1 MNDIESL
8 AEHNNFKKKIIT
20 AICIIVVIF
29 VIAYFSKNKYLY
41 RATDD
46 ATAFDYKTSN
56 LDYVVANASG
66 DADGD
71 GLENWREN
79 LLGSDPSSANTLNT
93 NTVGGINSSNS
104 NTVDANGVAI
114 KSGAGTVANASS
126 SISSSNLTDQ
136 VAISL
141 YASANAL
148 RNNGDTSSSSMAAIS
163 GAIAEQALNK
173 TIIQIDETKI
183 KIVADNSKES
193 LKSYA
198 NSVFG
203 YVIVYYPQVDESKVL
218 DAYYKNNDKT
228 ILNDLLPNIKSLE
241 LMLSE
246 IYKVKVPSDVYNLH
260 KELITYISS
269 AIAVEKSLAK
279 ADSDVLSAMIAFKQ
293 LRTMQKSNE
302 DLIAKYKD
310 FYNKKNIVFAARDA
324 GNIINR

>member
-8 AEHNNFKKKIIT
+8 ANSNYKKKIII
-20 AICIIVVIF
+20 AVVIVIVIF
-29 VIAYFSKNKYLY
+29 IIAYFSKNKYLY
-41 RATDD
+41 KNNNDNANT
-46 ATAFDYKTSN
+46 FDYKTSN
-56 LDYVVANASG
+56 LDYVVANAND

-79 LLGSDPSSANTLNT
+79 LLGSDPSSAN
-93 NTVGGINSSNS
+93 GINTQGNI
-104 NTVDANGVAI
+104 DINGAAI
-114 KSGAGTVANASS
+114 KSGAGGTAGNASS
-126 SISSSNLTDQ
+126 SISSNNLTDQ

-148 RNNGDTSSSSMAAIS
+148 RNSGDTSSSSMSAIS
-163 GAIAEQALNK
+163 SAIAEQALNK
-173 TIIQIDETKI
+173 TITQIDETKI
-183 KIVADNSKES
+183 KIIADNSKES

-203 YVIVYYPQVDESKVL
+203 YVIVYYPKVDESKVL
-218 DAYYKNNDKT
+218 DAYYKNNDKA

-246 IYKVKVPSDVYNLH
+246 IYKVKVPSDIYNLH
-260 KELITYISS
+260 KELIIYISS
-269 AIAVEKSLAK
+269 AIEIEKSLAK
-279 ADSDVLSAMIAFKQ
+279 VDSDVLNAMIAFKQ

-324 GNIINR
+324 GNLINR